1 MRIAAGVITLLGALS
16 MRSSKVNGRYGCE
29 FVYLKKFYGGF
40 FFPLRCSLI
49 TLNQTGANSGE
60 AYVFT
65 SRCTALSLYLN
76 TPVAAT
82 CTIGWIF
89 FPFQDF
95 GIKLTTILVIL
106 LFTFLNMTG
115 LRGGAWLSKAI
126 LILVGAGLLVIVVFG
141 LTSNVAKPPNFMNVK
156 DLANGT
162 VTLSSFYTAMLA
174 AFWAYQGW
182 VSVGFIGG
190 EIKDP
195 TRNIP
200 KGIAAGVGMIIII
213 YAVVNLTYLSLLSI
227 PQLSALTRQVTRLP
241 VLRQ

>member
-1 MRIAAGVITLLGALS
+1 MFLPS
-16 MRSSKVNGRYGCE
+16 H
-29 FVYLKKFYGGF
+29 
-40 FFPLRCSLI
+40 
-49 TLNQTGANSGE
+49 
-60 AYVFT
+60 
-65 SRCTALSLYLN
+65 CTALYQYLKFSRLCKH
-76 TPVAAT
+76 V
-82 CTIGWIF
+82 TIGGVF

-95 GIKLTTILVIL
+95 GIKLVTILVIL
-106 LFTFLNMTG
+106 MFTFLNMTG
-115 LRGGAWLSKAI
+115 LRGGAWVSKAI

-141 LTSNVAKPPNFMNVK
+141 LTSNVAKPANFMNVK

-200 KGIAAGVGMIIII
+200 KGIAAGVGMIIVI

-227 PQLSALTRQVTRLP
+227 PELISINEAGNQIAGVEAVRRFLGNSRGCFHLP
-241 VLRQ
+241 ADTLIYPWLPPCQYSHGFTAILRHGARRTFL